1 MLKFVKHHLT
11 NITGIEIYPLVSFG
25 IFFIF
30 FVGLLVYVLMERKDY
45 INEMKNMPLD
55 DII

>member
-11 NITGIEIYPLVSFG
+11 NITGIEIYPLISFG
-25 IFFIF
+25 IFFVF
-30 FVGLLVYVLMERKDY
+30 FVGLLAYVFMERKEY
-45 INEMKNMPLD
+45 INKMKNMPLD

>member
-1 MLKFVKHHLT
+1 MLKFVKHHLA
-11 NITGIEIYPLVSFG
+11 NITGIEIYTLISFG

-30 FVGLLVYVLMERKDY
+30 FVGLLAYVLMERKEY
-45 INEMKNMPLD
+45 IKEMKNMPLD

>member
-11 NITGIEIYPLVSFG
+11 NISGIEIYPLISFG

-30 FVGLLVYVLMERKDY
+30 FVGLLAYVLMERKEY
-45 INEMKNMPLD
+45 INEMKKMPLD